1 MSDGPASDPGN
12 PQRSPRWTWPSSA
25 ALAVDLFNHHL
36 GPDRESRGVPRPRTT
51 RWCTQ
56 PTRAA
61 WHWGNAGGPMEW
73 AVGEWQCSRVYAVL
87 GLAEA
92 SLRRRALPRAPSET
106 YGIGD
111 YLPASAH
118 EAIARAH
125 AVAGDRDAALRHRG
139 HSRPPLAAE
148 LEDLDDRAVVEADLA
163 TLPLG

>member
-1 MSDGPASDPGN
+1 MVHAAHAS
-12 PQRSPRWTWPSSA
+12 R
-25 ALAVDLFNHHL
+25 
-36 GPDRESRGVPRPRTT
+36 
-51 RWCTQ
+51 
-56 PTRAA
+56 

-92 SLRRRALPRAPSET
+92 SLRHGERCLELSET
-106 YGIGD
+106 YGLGG

-125 AVAGDRDAALRHRG
+125 AVGGDRDAALRHRD
-139 HSRPPLAAE
+139 LAAGIAAT

>member
-12 PQRSPRWTWPSSA
+12 PSGPSLDLA
-25 ALAVDLFNHHL
+25 VERRLAVDLFNHTWDL
-36 GPDRESRGVPRPRTT
+36 IAVPRRT
-51 RWCTQ
+51 
-56 PTRAA
+56 AA
-61 WHWGNAGGPMEW
+61 QDDAMVHAAHASRWHWGNAGGPMEW

-92 SLRRRALPRAPSET
+92 SLRHGERCLELCET

-125 AVAGDRDAALRHRG
+125 AVAGDRDAALRHRDLAAA
-139 HSRPPLAAE
+139 LAAE